1 MKGKIWDGAKWLWK
15 EFGEDALDLGK
26 KWVKPA
32 SQFAAKPPKNPPK
45 ISVSGIKKVIAK
57 QKPKAEEA
65 PDWSPS
71 TGAEYARH
79 SKTSSRIKQELA
91 SGKTGSRPAPR
102 RGTKKPTEDPEG
114 LPPEI
119 TGYEGMKKGGS
130 VRKKRYARGGGI
142 RKPKQG

>member
-45 ISVSGIKKVIAK
+45 ISISGIKKVIAK
-57 QKPKAEEA
+57 QKPKTEEA

-71 TGAEYARH
+71 TRAEYARH
-79 SKTSSRIKQELA
+79 SKTSRKIKQELDA
-91 SGKTGSRPAPR
+91 RETGSRPAPR

-119 TGYEGMKKGGS
+119 TGYEGMKRGGS

-142 RKPKQG
+142 RKPKQR